1 MHAALVF
8 LVDKVLPGL
17 IGTGVGAWL
26 AFKSKL
32 RQDHQADIKRQKAAA
47 NYAMFV
53 LQRQVNELICI
64 ERDLNPWRSG
74 PDIDWRWIAI
84 RAQKQFA
91 ELPALHLEDLAWT
104 IEKLDPNLLSRFMVA
119 RDKCLAVRGTLEL
132 RGHSHQRAL
141 DEMEAFTKQ
150 VTFVGGPP
158 SLAQLSTHLTTR
170 QASELQFYTDQLF
183 ELTEEAIHFNV
194 SLAGELHKAFR
205 KVWPDPK
212 VRIIRLEPLAELL
225 KREQLELPCPSNT
238 PSTASTKASRL

>member
-1 MHAALVF
+1 MHTVLVF

-17 IGTGVGAWL
+17 IGTGAGAWL

-74 PDIDWRWIAI
+74 PDMDWRWIAI

-132 RGHSHQRAL
+132 RGQSHQRAL
-141 DEMEAFTKQ
+141 DEIDAKTRH
-150 VTFVGGPP
+150 VTYVGEPP
-158 SLAQLSTHLTTR
+158 SLKRL
-170 QASELQFYTDQLF
+170 ASELPVRLASELEFYTDQLF
-183 ELTEEAIHFNV
+183 ELTEDAIHFNAA
-194 SLAGELHKAFR
+194 LARELHKAFR
-205 KVWPDPK
+205 EVWPDPK

-225 KREQLELPCPSNT
+225 KREQLELPCPSST
-238 PSTASTKASRL
+238 PSTASTKA